1 MPAANSKKDATANKD
16 KYTDK
21 QKRKAEHIEGSY
33 EEKGVSKGEAEA
45 RAWATV
51 NKQSGGGERKGG
63 SGTRT
68 PASSKSAA
76 RKDSAKRAVA
86 TKHGEPR
93 NDQSLES
100 QTKVDLMQRARGL
113 NIAGRSTMNKQELI
127 SALKK
132 AS

>member
-1 MPAANSKKDATANKD
+1 MPTSNKD

-21 QKRKAEHIEGSY
+21 QKKKAEHIEDSY
-33 EEKGVSKGEAEA
+33 EAKGVSKGEAEA

-63 SGTRT
+63 SGTKK
-68 PASSKSAA
+68 SSTAKSAA

-86 TKHGEPR
+86 TKHGVPR
-93 NDQSLES
+93 NKQSLES

-113 NIAGRSTMNKQELI
+113 KIEGRSSMNKQELI
-127 SALKK
+127 DALKK

>member
-1 MPAANSKKDATANKD
+1 QDPSVE
-16 KYTDK
+16 
-21 QKRKAEHIEGSY
+21 QVG
-33 EEKGVSKGEAEA
+33 A
-45 RAWATV
+45 R
-51 NKQSGGGERKGG
+51 R
-63 SGTRT
+63 
-68 PASSKSAA
+68 
-76 RKDSAKRAVA
+76 DSAKRAVA